1 MFLAMLILVAPALYH
16 SDVHDQWSR
25 TFQVSQAP
33 DVVVRTSDAN
43 VRVETWDKPTV
54 ETTVTTDGYSIGNG
68 GITVEENQTGN
79 TIQLDVRFP
88 HEYFH
93 VNIPHVTSRRSV
105 DIVFRVPRNLTLNL
119 HTGDGAIEV
128 NGVSG
133 QMTLRSGDGSITV
146 NGVEGQLQA
155 VAGDGR
161 LRVRGRFD
169 QLDLKT
175 GDGSIEADVLDGST
189 MSSDWSVHTG
199 DGHLT
204 MRVPAAF
211 SANVD
216 IHSSDG
222 HIDLGMPVTVLGRT
236 ESHDIHGRLNQGGRL
251 LTLRAGDGS
260 IRLEKL

>member
-1 MFLAMLILVAPALYH
+1 MFLAMLLLVAPALYH
-16 SDVHDQWSR
+16 SDVHDQWTR
-25 TFQVSQAP
+25 TFQVSQTP
-33 DVVVRTSDAN
+33 DLVVRTSDAN
-43 VRVETWDKPTV
+43 IRVDTWNQSTV
-54 ETTVTTDGYSIGNG
+54 EATVSTDGYAIGNG
-68 GITVEENQTGN
+68 GITVDANQMGN

-88 HEYFH
+88 REYFH
-93 VNIPHVTSRRSV
+93 VDFHHRSV
-105 DIVFRVPRNLTLNL
+105 DIVFHVPRTLSLNL

-128 NGVSG
+128 NGVAG
-133 QMTLRSGDGSITV
+133 QMTLRSGDGSISV

-155 VAGDGR
+155 TAGDGR
-161 LRVRGRFD
+161 VRVRGRFD
-169 QLDLKT
+169 QLNLKT

-204 MRVPAAF
+204 LRVPAAF
-211 SANVD
+211 SADVD

-222 HIDLGMPVTVLGRT
+222 HIDLGMPVAVSGRT

-251 LTLRAGDGS
+251 LTLHAGDGS